1 MNKHSETYPSPYCIV
16 VFNVGVGPRDENTYN
31 TQNLSLSVS
40 RLITVTIYNKWH

>member
-16 VFNVGVGPRDENTYN
+16 VFDVGVEPRDKNTYD

-40 RLITVTIYNKWH
+40 RLIIVTIYN